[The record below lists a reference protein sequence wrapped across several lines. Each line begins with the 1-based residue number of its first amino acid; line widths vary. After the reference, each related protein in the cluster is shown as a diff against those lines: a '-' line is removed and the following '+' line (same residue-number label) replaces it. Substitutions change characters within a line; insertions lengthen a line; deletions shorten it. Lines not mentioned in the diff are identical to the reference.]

1 MPLYFPRSPSEEEFV
16 AYHVPYD
23 IGSEI
28 DGEPIIAE
36 RQIRISGKP
45 TVQQRRESRASRTA
59 LHNSI
64 DSDKLKSCMTL
75 YCILQTGI
83 ISGQLLL
90 VS

>member
-23 IGSEI
+23 IGSE

-45 TVQQRRESRASRTA
+45 TVQQSRECASQQHR
-59 LHNSI
+59 
-64 DSDKLKSCMTL
+64 
-75 YCILQTGI
+75 
-83 ISGQLLL
+83 
-90 VS
+90 

>member
-23 IGSEI
+23 IGSE

-64 DSDKLKSCMTL
+64 DSDKLYSADRHNQWSLATC
-75 YCILQTGI
+75 
-83 ISGQLLL
+83 
-90 VS
+90 